1 MLVSIRE
8 CYNNLLTWVLWNFAH
23 TYICNYINRQ
33 PCEYWSRLY
42 LYRIN
47 IRTYCQFGM
56 FFTLVKIKNV
66 YFKCIF
72 YIMLGHEINEVR
84 ADFGDTFPGV
94 IGAIDGTLI
103 HIRCPSENKEAYNCR
118 KRFYALNVQ
127 VQVFACYSR
136 SKCHCFTLTVP
147 ATVYCIL

>member
-1 MLVSIRE
+1 M
-8 CYNNLLTWVLWNFAH
+8 
-23 TYICNYINRQ
+23 YINRQ
-33 PCEYWSRLY
+33 PCEYWNWLY

-47 IRTYCQFGM
+47 IRTYRQFGM

-147 ATVYCIL
+147 ATVSCIL